1 MYFSPE
7 LPLEVLWL
15 LVAAAVCVL
24 LAAAIYFFRVR
35 TVSAY
40 CRRAD
45 RERPDKP
52 DAEYEPA
59 SVVVYSQGDA
69 GHLEEILKALLDQD
83 YPAVFEVVVV
93 NEGERSDVSD
103 LVSMLRA
110 SHSNLYLTYT
120 PDGVVNLSRKK
131 LALTLGVKAAR
142 YGVVVLT
149 TTAAVIESRMWLRRM
164 MAPFGASSPVEVV
177 LGFAY
182 VDPAEDKSNGR
193 RRRAFDFVADSVRWL
208 GVAIAGKPFRGTEYN
223 IAYRKE
229 VFFRNSGFARSLNLH
244 HGDDDI
250 FVSQV
255 AGRDNTVVELS
266 RESMVRL
273 RHGNHPRIFTE
284 RTLQRH
290 FTESFIRRRPRILY
304 PLAGWL
310 QLAAIICGGVA
321 AIISWPNLQAALVA
335 LVIVAVMLTIDII
348 TWRKAQEALRSRR
361 LLLSIP
367 WLAVLYPVRRMVSHI
382 HSLLGRQKKYTWD

>member
-229 VFFRNSGFARSLNLH
+229 V
-244 HGDDDI
+244 
-250 FVSQV
+250 

-321 AIISWPNLQAALVA
+321 AIISWPNLQATLVA

-348 TWRKAQEALRSRR
+348 TWRKAQEALR
-361 LLLSIP
+361 
-367 WLAVLYPVRRMVSHI
+367 RMVSHI

>member
-1 MYFSPE
+1 M
-7 LPLEVLWL
+7 
-15 LVAAAVCVL
+15 
-24 LAAAIYFFRVR
+24 
-35 TVSAY
+35 
-40 CRRAD
+40 
-45 RERPDKP
+45 
-52 DAEYEPA
+52 
-59 SVVVYSQGDA
+59 
-69 GHLEEILKALLDQD
+69 
-83 YPAVFEVVVV
+83 
-93 NEGERSDVSD
+93 
-103 LVSMLRA
+103 
-110 SHSNLYLTYT
+110 
-120 PDGVVNLSRKK
+120 NLSRKK

-229 VFFRNSGFARSLNLH
+229 VFFRNSGLCRSLNLH

-321 AIISWPNLQAALVA
+321 AIISWPNLQATLVA

>member
-7 LPLEVLWL
+7 LPLVVLWL

-110 SHSNLYLTYT
+110 
-120 PDGVVNLSRKK
+120 K

-310 QLAAIICGGVA
+310 QLAAIICGGMA